1 MCSSEN
7 VTAVCSQRNPLH
19 QCRGEGESRKGVG
32 GLYALILAQWRRDL
46 AKGIELRA
54 MRYYALKVKRVVFM
68 VE

>member
-7 VTAVCSQRNPLH
+7 ATAVCSQRNPLH

-54 MRYYALKVKRVVFM
+54 MRCFESKTCGFYG
-68 VE
+68 